1 MLISRLFTIGI
12 MTAAIMACSN
22 ESTDANSAVIPEQS
36 SNSVT
41 SNAPVLKSPA
51 GVWLIS
57 SKLLETNTSPEFGIT
72 SSIESKQLVVLE
84 EIGDGIFRFHE
95 CGMNI
100 DVDYATTKLVQRGE
114 RLFDQ
119 GAYQDKR
126 GEVQYSESYKI
137 ELEVLNDQYLNGV
150 LLVTDQDSN
159 GGYNGIQHAMI
170 SGNKFS
176 DVGSLSELTDEDIAH
191 VFAGEKINKQSTN
204 EAHSITCLAS
214 SKIESNGTNNWD
226 SVPQMVRNGINDVRD
241 ELDAM
246 PVDVNANS
254 AEEVAEG
261 ESGSDETNQVSSW

>member
-12 MTAAIMACSN
+12 LTAGMMACSN
-22 ESTDANSAVIPEQS
+22 ESPDTSAAVVPEQS
-36 SNSVT
+36 NNSIT
-41 SNAPVLKSPA
+41 DTPIIKSPA
-51 GVWLIS
+51 GIWLIS

-137 ELEVLNDQYLNGV
+137 ELEVLNDRYLNGL
-150 LLVTDQDSN
+150 LLVTDQDTN

-176 DVGSLSELTDEDIAH
+176 DVGSVSELTDEDIARA
-191 VFAGEKINKQSTN
+191 FAGEKINKQSSN
-204 EAHSITCLAS
+204 DAHNVTCLAS
-214 SKIESNGTNNWD
+214 SQMKSDGTNNWD
-226 SVPQMVRNGINDVRD
+226 SVPQMVRNVINDVRE

-246 PVDVNANS
+246 PTDMNAS
-254 AEEVAEG
+254 GVEEVAADG
-261 ESGSDETNQVSSW
+261 ADGDETNQVSSW

>member
-12 MTAAIMACSN
+12 MAAAVVACSN
-22 ESTDANSAVIPEQS
+22 DSTDSTAAVVLEQS
-36 SNSVT
+36 TNSVT
-41 SNAPVLKSPA
+41 NAPILKSPA

-84 EIGDGIFRFHE
+84 EISDGVFRFHE

-100 DVDYATTKLVQRGE
+100 DVDYAATKLVQRGE

-150 LLVTDQDSN
+150 LLVTDQDTN

-176 DVGSLSELTDEDIAH
+176 EVGSLNELTDEDIASA
-191 VFAGEKINKQSTN
+191 FAGEKINKQSTN
-204 EAHSITCLAS
+204 EAQDITCLAS
-214 SKIESNGTNNWD
+214 SQMKSDGTNNWD
-226 SVPQMVRNGINDVRD
+226 SVPQMVRNVINDARE

-246 PVDVNANS
+246 PADINANS
-254 AEEVAEG
+254 AEEIAEG
-261 ESGSDETNQVSSW
+261 EIGSDETNQVSSW

>member
-1 MLISRLFTIGI
+1 MLSSRLFTIGI
-12 MTAAIMACSN
+12 MTAAITACSN
-22 ESTDANSAVIPEQS
+22 ESTDAAVAVVSEQS

-41 SNAPVLKSPA
+41 NAPIFKSPA

-84 EIGDGIFRFHE
+84 EIGDGVFRFHE

-137 ELEVLNDQYLNGV
+137 EFEVLNDQFLNGV

-159 GGYNGIQHAMI
+159 GSYNGIQHAMI

-176 DVGSLSELTDEDIAH
+176 DVGSLSELTDEDIASA
-191 VFAGEKINKQSTN
+191 FAGEKINKQSTN

-214 SKIESNGTNNWD
+214 SKIKSDGTNNWD
-226 SVPQMVRNGINDVRD
+226 NVPQMVRNVINDVRE

-246 PVDVNANS
+246 PADINANG
-254 AEEVAEG
+254 AEEIAEDG
-261 ESGSDETNQVSSW
+261 VSRDESNQVSSW